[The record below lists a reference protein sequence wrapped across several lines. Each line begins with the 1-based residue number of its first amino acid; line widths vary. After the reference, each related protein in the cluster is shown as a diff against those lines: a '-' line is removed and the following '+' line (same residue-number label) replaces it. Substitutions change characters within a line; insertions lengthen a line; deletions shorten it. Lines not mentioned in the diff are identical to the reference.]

1 MKLNEI
7 ADPELGTIDLEQTK
21 DDVRRPK
28 MYAVILH
35 NDDYT
40 PAELVAELLKQYFN
54 KSIRDAVAI
63 MMQAHEEGQARV
75 GIYPKDVAETKIS
88 NAMAFAHSHEFPLL
102 MTAEPTEDKE

>member
-7 ADPELGTIDLEQTK
+7 ADPELGVIDLEQQK
-21 DDVRRPK
+21 DDVRRPS

-40 PAELVAELLKQYFN
+40 PAELVAELLKKFFG
-54 KSIRDAVAI
+54 KSLQDAVAI
-63 MMQAHEEGQARV
+63 MMEAHTQDKARV

-88 NAMAFAHSHEFPLL
+88 NAMAFAHAHEFPLL
-102 MTAEPTEDKE
+102 LTSEPTEDKE